1 MIYIKPSFFDEFRCI
16 ASRCTDNC
24 CIGWEI
30 DIDDESMEKYNSL
43 TGSFGDELR
52 SKIQKSSDGS
62 NCFVLGEGGRCSFLD
77 ENNLCRIISEKGEG
91 FICDICREHPR
102 FYNCFPGVY
111 ECGLG
116 LCCEEVCR
124 IIVEEEDSISLVE
137 ENDGEKIT
145 LDDKQDIA
153 DSDSYIY
160 LSAFREVLFTILSDE
175 GKTFQ
180 EKIVGILTETEKFTG
195 EKIKIRNIKEI
206 LELYRETEPID
217 NEWIQYI
224 TLLSDF
230 AEGKDAGEIISNTRK
245 NSLYSRILSYLL
257 YRHFINCVYDG
268 QVKNRVCFC
277 VEAIVFIM
285 LSDIMSEDNIINNV
299 KRWSKQVEYSEENT
313 ELLIYGE

>member
-1 MIYIKPSFFDEFRCI
+1 MIHLKPAFFDEFRCI
-16 ASRCTDNC
+16 ASKCTDNC

-30 DIDDESMEKYNSL
+30 DIDDESMKRYNSVE
-43 TGSFGDELR
+43 GIFGDELR
-52 SKIQKSSDGS
+52 SKIKKSSDGS
-62 NCFVLGEGGRCSFLD
+62 NCFLLDEKDRCSFLD
-77 ENNLCRIISEKGEG
+77 ENNLCRIISNKGEG
-91 FICDICREHPR
+91 YLCDICREHPR
-102 FYNCFPGVY
+102 FYNWFPGVT

-124 IIVEEEDSISLVE
+124 IIVEEQDSISLIE
-137 ENDGEKIT
+137 ENDGEEII

-160 LSAFREVLFTILSDE
+160 LSAFRDVLFTILSDE
-175 GKTFQ
+175 RKTFQ
-180 EKIVGILTETEKFTG
+180 EKIVRVLTETEKFTS
-195 EKIKIRNIKEI
+195 EKVKIRNIKEI
-206 LELYRETEPID
+206 LKLYSETEPID

-224 TLLSDF
+224 TSLSAF
-230 AEGKDAGEIISNTRK
+230 AEGKNVGEIINNTRK

-285 LSDIMSEDNIINNV
+285 LCDIMSEDSINNV
-299 KRWSKQVEYSEENT
+299 KRWSKQIEYSEENT